1 MKVLVARLDMKKTRD
16 SWPEGIPFAPALL
29 KPIDEVGGSKWHI
42 LDAAYNPGAQPVWAF
57 SEHDEYLRIP
67 LFSYDLNPAAD
78 LAMAFLLQVG
88 LSCAAYLPRPVQ
100 QFYVATGN
108 PVELLYDPDTGANSG
123 LRYWFG
129 FAVKTM

>member
-1 MKVLVARLDMKKTRD
+1 MKVSVARLDMKKTRER
-16 SWPEGIPFAPALL
+16 WPEGVPFEPALI

-42 LDAAYNPGAQPVWAF
+42 LDAAHNPGEQPVWAF

-88 LSCAAYLPRPVQ
+88 LSCAAYLPRPVHH
-100 QFYVATGN
+100 FYVATGN
-108 PVELLYDPDTGANSG
+108 PVELLYDPDTGLNSG

-129 FAVKTM
+129 FAVKTL